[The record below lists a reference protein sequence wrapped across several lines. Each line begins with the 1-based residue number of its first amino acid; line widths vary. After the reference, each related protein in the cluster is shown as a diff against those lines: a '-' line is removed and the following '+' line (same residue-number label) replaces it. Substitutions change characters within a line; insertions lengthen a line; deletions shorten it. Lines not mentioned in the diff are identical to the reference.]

1 MHLTW
6 LLLEGLLSAH
16 SVLVCKL
23 HSAAGSKQCVV
34 QQSKQPV
41 SAVHGGVFLG
51 NSNPVDLCALQELE
65 RVGAVVA
72 ELTSATI
79 TLKFP
84 ESRTS
89 QAVSGSSVRRESLLA
104 QLPHQLKLL

>member
-1 MHLTW
+1 MCSPAEQTTCFS
-6 LLLEGLLSAH
+6 SAWWF
-16 SVLVCKL
+16 
-23 HSAAGSKQCVV
+23 
-34 QQSKQPV
+34 
-41 SAVHGGVFLG
+41 FLG

-89 QAVSGSSVRRESLLA
+89 QAVSGSSARRESLLA